1 MSEASKEDTPHK
13 SNRSSRVVENMTE
26 PQIARFVS
34 QIKNVEL
41 QIGEHVVAALKHGD
55 TVAVLTTIVVGPDG
69 GQHIVSAA
77 LNPQRMAQINE
88 LLFEAE
94 QERIEDEVCFGFH
107 CLVNP
112 KPPAKK

>member
-1 MSEASKEDTPHK
+1 MTEAPKKEQATEP
-13 SNRSSRVVENMTE
+13 NRSSRVVENLTE

-41 QIGEHVVAALKHGD
+41 QIGEHVVSALKHGD

-69 GQHIVSAA
+69 GQHIVSAS
-77 LNPQRMAQINE
+77 LNPQKMAQINE

-112 KPPAKK
+112 KPKMG